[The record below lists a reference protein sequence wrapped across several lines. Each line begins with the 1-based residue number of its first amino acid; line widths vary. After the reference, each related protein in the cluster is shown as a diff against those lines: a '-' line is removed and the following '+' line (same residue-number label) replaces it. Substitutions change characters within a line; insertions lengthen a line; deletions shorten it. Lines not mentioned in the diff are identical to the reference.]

1 MATSDPAPPAAWTV
15 KRLLDWTVP
24 FLRKHHI
31 ESPQTEAR
39 TLLAHVLGV
48 PAIEVIVRSS
58 DEPTEAEKTRY
69 RELIQKRVAGTPTA
83 YLTGQREFFIL
94 PFAVSPAVLI
104 PRPDTETLVVAAL
117 DLLKGR
123 ANPMALDLG
132 TGSGCIAVS
141 LAKRNQSLTVDAV
154 DVSAEAL
161 AVARGNAERN
171 GVAARVSFLEGDWLA
186 AVPAGKRYDLVASNP
201 PYIATAEIA
210 TLDAGVRDFEPKLA
224 LDGGPDGLAF
234 YRRLAEGAANV
245 LAPGGW
251 LAVEVGYTQA
261 GAVRELFA
269 AAGLVVGKTHK
280 DGANIER
287 VVTARAG

>member
-1 MATSDPAPPAAWTV
+1 MSSPAPSEPWTV
-15 KRLLDWTVP
+15 RRLLDWTVP
-24 FLRKHHI
+24 FLRKHKI
-31 ESPQTEAR
+31 ESPQTEAQ
-39 TLLAHVLGV
+39 TLLAHVL
-48 PAIEVIVRSS
+48 ATSRIEVIARSG

-123 ANPMALDLG
+123 ANPVALDLG
-132 TGSGCIAVS
+132 TGSGCIAVA
-141 LAKRNQSLTVDAV
+141 LAKRNSNLTVDAV
-154 DVSAEAL
+154 DVSADAL

-171 GVAARVSFLEGDWLA
+171 GVAARVNFLEGDWLA

-201 PYIATAEIA
+201 PYIATPEIA
-210 TLDAGVRDFEPKLA
+210 TLDAGVRDFEPTLA

-234 YRRLAEGAANV
+234 YRRLAEGVAAV
-245 LAPGGW
+245 LLPGGV

-261 GAVRELFA
+261 SSVRELFA
-269 AAGLVVGKTHK
+269 AAGLALGKTHR

-287 VVTARAG
+287 VVTARVR